1 MKPGLAA
8 AFLLL
13 LWLVAFG
20 VPGIGPDIHR
30 LTVPGTESAVLPM
43 TFAHNDHFSVPCADC
58 HHEFVDGTS
67 GPPCLACHVTDLS
80 VAPLFEAQFHGL
92 CRSCHEKEEAQN
104 KHSGPTRRCLS
115 CHVADT
121 AF

>member
-1 MKPGLAA
+1 MKWWLLAILAVGIGIVLFGLPGL
-8 AFLLL
+8 
-13 LWLVAFG
+13 
-20 VPGIGPDIHR
+20 
-30 LTVPGTESAVLPM
+30 TVRRAVLSGTEATILPM

-104 KHSGPTRRCLS
+104 KPSGPTRRCLS